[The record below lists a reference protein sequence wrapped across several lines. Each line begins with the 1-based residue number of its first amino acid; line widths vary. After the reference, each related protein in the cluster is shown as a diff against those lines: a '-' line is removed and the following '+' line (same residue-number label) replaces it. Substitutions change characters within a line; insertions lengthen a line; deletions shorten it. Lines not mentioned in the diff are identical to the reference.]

1 MYLYVSSEVSQKI
14 LDLIMIYHHSA
25 HHMSF
30 KKFPDGVS
38 TIYKSHIM
46 SCSEVFKKDT
56 PGERCVPPLPP
67 VLSRPYRAPW
77 KKTLSFQCFL

>member
-1 MYLYVSSEVSQKI
+1 
-14 LDLIMIYHHSA
+14 MIYHHSA

-46 SCSEVFKKDT
+46 SCSEVFKKT
-56 PGERCVPPLPP
+56 HLVNA
-67 VLSRPYRAPW
+67 V
-77 KKTLSFQCFL
+77 FLLFLLCYQDLTGLLGRKHFHFNVFYNDQ